1 MVLEYSNSNAYVD
14 TSPFW
19 EGARD
24 HRLMLQFCL
33 DTGRFQYPPRPVS
46 RYSGSSNLEWR
57 QARGRGTIF
66 SWVVQSASHPPLLP
80 RSPLVSVLVDLDDG
94 VRILSWL
101 TGVEN
106 QEIGRGKAVEL
117 DWQPLVDG
125 RMWPAFRIV

>member
-1 MVLEYSNSNAYVD
+1 MLEYSNSNDYVD
-14 TSPFW
+14 TSLFW
-19 EGARD
+19 EGACN
-24 HRLMLQFCL
+24 HRLMLQFCR

-46 RYSGSSNLEWR
+46 QYSGSRNLDWR

-66 SWVVQSASHPPLLP
+66 SWIVQSASLPPLLP
-80 RSPLVSVLVDLDDG
+80 RSPLVSVLVDLEER

-106 QEIGRGKAVEL
+106 QEIGRGKSVEV

>member
-1 MVLEYSNSNAYVD
+1 MVLEYSDSNDYVD

-19 EGARD
+19 EGARG
-24 HRLMLQFCL
+24 HRLMLQFCR
-33 DTGRFQYPPRPVS
+33 DTGRFQHPPKPVS
-46 RYSGSSNLEWR
+46 QYSGSSNLDWR

-66 SWVVQSASHPPLLP
+66 SWIVQSASRPPLLP
-80 RSPLVSVLVDLDDG
+80 RSPFVSVLVDLEDR